1 VEARFSLSSQV
12 VWVEFPVRFRSK
24 LPVGSRSK
32 FQFGYSSKLRG
43 DFLQR
48 TVVITGA
55 GRDQVGIVAQLTGVL
70 YKLGCNLL
78 DSSMTLLR
86 GEFAIILMT
95 TLGEQVTLEQLRVEL
110 EAVQDALNFHLQIRE
125 LSEDQLKMT
134 AGMDDKVCIISVYG
148 ADKPGI
154 VSGITNKLAEL
165 GANITDVET
174 TRTSQDPGASSVFIM
189 ILEAGL
195 PEGVQTDFV
204 RTELKKSAI
213 ELGVDVTVQELEVVD
228 L

>member
-1 VEARFSLSSQV
+1 M
-12 VWVEFPVRFRSK
+12 
-24 LPVGSRSK
+24 
-32 FQFGYSSKLRG
+32 
-43 DFLQR
+43 QR

-95 TLGEQVTLEQLRVEL
+95 TLGENVTLEQLRIEL
-110 EAVQDALNFHLQIRE
+110 ELVQDALNFHLQIRE
-125 LSEDQLKMT
+125 LSEEQLQ
-134 AGMDDKVCIISVYG
+134 ADKGREEKICIISVYG

-174 TRTSQDPGASSVFIM
+174 TKTSQDPDASSVFIM
-189 ILEAGL
+189 ILEAKL
-195 PEGVQTDFV
+195 PHSIQTDYV
-204 RTELKKSAI
+204 RTELKKSAVD
-213 ELGVDVTVQELEVVD
+213 LGVDVTVQELEVVD